1 MSINEND
8 FADLIPKMRA
18 AVELEHRKMAER
30 MSWESNSVLVANS
43 VGAHMKKTE
52 DYQEKSLQILQS
64 IEQNTANLY
73 TVVDMI
79 SQSNDNQDK
88 LIAIISEI
96 LMIAKAKEQ
105 AEADSLFKKAITAI
119 NDTVE
124 TAESIAKLY
133 SWATMVYKIVTTTIL
148 K

>member
-1 MSINEND
+1 MK
-8 FADLIPKMRA
+8 LL
-18 AVELEHRKMAER
+18 LEKIKLALLKRTGIAQKKKCHETWISKGYRKMPR
-30 MSWESNSVLVANS
+30 VTFVLQSHN
-43 VGAHMKKTE
+43 
-52 DYQEKSLQILQS
+52 KSLQILQS